1 MQELLFLV
9 HRIPY
14 PPNKGDKIRSYH
26 MVRHLAKSYRIH
38 LGTFLDDE
46 NDWLHVDTVKG
57 LCGETCFV
65 KLNPL
70 RARVRSLTGLISN
83 SPLSLPY
90 YRNAKM
96 QAWVNHV
103 LDTRRIDNIVVFS
116 SPMAQYA
123 NRIGRPSV
131 RRFIDFVD
139 VDSDKW
145 RLYAESKSWP
155 MSWLYRRESR
165 RLLAYERRVASQFD
179 CSTFVSQAEASLFKQ
194 LAPETAARVSY
205 FNNGVDADYF
215 SPHHSFPNPYTEDAQ
230 VLVFTGAMDYWAN
243 VDAVDW
249 FARTVFPGI
258 RARAPQ
264 LEFYI
269 VGARPAPQVM
279 DLAELPGITVT
290 GSVPDVR
297 PFLAHATL
305 SVAPLRIARG
315 IQNKVLEAMA
325 MEKTVVASPQAM
337 EGIRATVGQEL
348 LIARDAN
355 EYVDRILALLNAN
368 SRIADIG
375 GAARLRVLSDYSWE
389 SSLSRLDAM
398 VRSPH
403 PHAAGASLS
412 ADLRDHSRPK
422 KGIAI

>member
-1 MQELLFLV
+1 MQELLYLV
-9 HRIPY
+9 HRMPY

-26 MVRHLAKSYRIH
+26 ILRHLSRQYRVH
-38 LGTFLDDE
+38 LGTFVDDE
-46 NDWLHVDTVKG
+46 QDWAHADTVKG

-70 RARVRSLTGLISN
+70 NARVRSLTGFISN
-83 SPLSLPY
+83 TPLSLPY
-90 YRNAKM
+90 YRNADM
-96 QAWVNHV
+96 QAWVNNM
-103 LDTRRIDNIVVFS
+103 LDARPIENIVVFS
-116 SPMAQYA
+116 SPMAQYVMNVSRA
-123 NRIGRPSV
+123 SA

-165 RLLAYERRVASQFD
+165 RLLAYERQMASEFD
-179 CSTFVSQAEASLFKQ
+179 CSAFVSQAEAALFKQ

-205 FNNGVDADYF
+205 FNNGVDGDYF
-215 SPHHSFPNPYTEDAQ
+215 SPHQSFTNPYPEHAQ

-249 FARTVFPGI
+249 FARSVFPGI
-258 RARAPQ
+258 RAQAPQ
-264 LEFYI
+264 LQFYI
-269 VGARPAPQVM
+269 VGARPAPQVTA
-279 DLAELPGITVT
+279 LAALPGITVT

-325 MEKTVVASPQAM
+325 MARTVVASPQAM
-337 EGIRATVGQEL
+337 EGIRATAGQEL
-348 LIARDAN
+348 FVAGDAN
-355 EYVDRILALLNAN
+355 DYVDRILSLLNAD

-375 GAARLRVLSDYSWE
+375 RAARLRVLADYSWD
-389 SSLSRLDAM
+389 SSLNRLDAM
-398 VRSPH
+398 IRGPQLRAR
-403 PHAAGASLS
+403 PTD
-412 ADLRDHSRPK
+412 AD
-422 KGIAI
+422 IA